1 MNGIEENSV
10 IFCMRTNE
18 LKLSG
23 NKKTDGEPDFEYDKE
38 KDNERVITE

>member
-18 LKLSG
+18 MKLS
-23 NKKTDGEPDFEYDKE
+23 NERKADEEPDFEYDKE
-38 KDNERVITE
+38 KDNERVVTE